1 MLERQK
7 FPSKVILVSAAVGYE
22 EKDDLEEHQQE
33 LKMLVQTLKM
43 DVLDTFQ
50 VVLKKITPATFIGS
64 GKVQEIKEKIELLG
78 AKMVVFDN
86 DLKPSQERNLEEAW
100 KETVVTTRTGI
111 ILEVFRRHARTRE
124 AKTQVELARLEYLST
139 RLVGMWSH
147 LSRQAGNTGVRGG
160 PGEKQVEI
168 DRRLVN
174 DRIAKLK
181 DKLEKIDQ
189 QKEVQS
195 SQRSKEFRVAIVG
208 YTNAGKS
215 TLMNAMTDENVLV
228 QDQLFATLDTTVRKC
243 ELDGTHTIL
252 LSDTVGFIRK
262 LPHRLVAS
270 FKSTLQ
276 EAREAD
282 LILRVADLS
291 SDYWKEHLQT
301 VNEIL
306 KELDAHKIPSMTV
319 FNKIDK
325 CESEDFQTVKH
336 DYPDAIFISAL
347 DHVGIDS
354 LKKKILTFL
363 HKREIKITLTI
374 PAKRMKSI
382 VALRKYGNIKTE
394 KYKNGQAYIEIVC
407 YENLWNKL
415 KTQLTD
421 DIEVKE
427 VEDVPA

>member
-1 MLERQK
+1 MIEKQK
-7 FPSKVILVSAAVGYE
+7 FPGKVILVSAAIGPE
-22 EKDDLEEHQQE
+22 EKEELDEHTQE
-33 LKMLVQTLKM
+33 LKMLVQTLNM
-43 DVLDTFQ
+43 QVLETFK

-64 GKVQEIKEKIELLG
+64 GKVQEIKEAVKVLDAE
-78 AKMVVFDN
+78 MVVFDN
-86 DLKPSQERNLEEAW
+86 DLKPSQERNLEELW
-100 KETVVTTRTGI
+100 GDIVVTTRTGI

-147 LSRQAGNTGVRGG
+147 LSRQDGSLGVRGG

-181 DKLEKIDQ
+181 EKLEKIEQ

-195 SQRSKEFRVAIVG
+195 SQRDKEFRVAIVG

-228 QDQLFATLDTTVRKC
+228 QDQLFATLDTTVRQC

-270 FKSTLQ
+270 FKSTLK

-282 LILRVADLS
+282 LILKIADLS
-291 SDYWKEHLQT
+291 SDYWKEHLKT
-301 VNEIL
+301 VDSIL
-306 KELDAHKIPSMTV
+306 KELEAHKIPDMTV
-319 FNKIDK
+319 FNKIDR
-325 CESEDFQTVKH
+325 CGTDDFQKVKN
-336 DYPDAIFISAL
+336 DYPESVFISAL
-347 DHVGIDS
+347 DHVGIDT
-354 LKKKILTFL
+354 LKQRILDFL
-363 HKREIKITLTI
+363 HQKECRITLTV
-374 PAKRMKSI
+374 PADKMKSI
-382 VALRKYGNIKTE
+382 VALRKYATIETE
-394 KYKNGQAYIEIVC
+394 KYKNSQAFIEAVC
-407 YENLWNKL
+407 YKNLWNKL
-415 KTQLTD
+415 KDQLTD
-421 DIEVKE
+421 DIEVKS
-427 VEDVPA
+427 VKDVA